1 MVEVHGVAVAAC
13 RVACRIVRRGAL
25 QATATLVALAM
36 ALPLAATPARAQSA
50 WPDRPIRVIVPVPPG
65 GTPDVVA
72 RLVVTPMAAR
82 LGQPMIIDN
91 RGGAGGLIGAE
102 VAAKA
107 LPDGHTLFL
116 SSPGPLAI
124 LPHLQKKA
132 AYDPI
137 NDFTPIG
144 LISSGPFLLIAHP
157 SLPARGIGEL
167 LALARAQPGRLDYA
181 SAGNGAA
188 NHLAM
193 ELFKSMAG
201 VNLSHVPYKGAP
213 QAVAD
218 VLAGQVPMMFN
229 SIAPVASF
237 VKAGR
242 LRVLGISSAARSPQ
256 LPEVPTIA
264 ESGVPGYASATWFGL
279 LAPAKTPRAVVGRL
293 NEVLVAVV
301 QSAELRGQFEAQGH
315 DPAGGTPESFG
326 RHLREEFNRYATLVK
341 QSGARID

>member
-1 MVEVHGVAVAAC
+1 MARGDRAAGRWAAGAWLLAGLPALALAQGVPPSQAVAA
-13 RVACRIVRRGAL
+13 
-25 QATATLVALAM
+25 
-36 ALPLAATPARAQSA
+36 
-50 WPDRPIRVIVPVPPG
+50 WPERPIRVIVPVPAG

-72 RLVVTPMAAR
+72 RLVVAPMAAR

-107 LPDGHTLFL
+107 IPDGYTLFL

-132 AYDPI
+132 AYDPLV
-137 NDFTPIG
+137 DFAPVG

-157 SLPARGIGEL
+157 SLPAKGIGEL
-167 LALARAQPGRLDYA
+167 LALARAQPGKLDYA

-229 SIAPVASF
+229 SIAPVAPF
-237 VKAGR
+237 IKAGR
-242 LRVLGISSAARSPQ
+242 VRVLGISSAARSPQ

-264 ESGVPGYASATWFGL
+264 ESGVPGYASITWFGL
-279 LAPAKTPRAVVGRL
+279 LAPAQTPRPVVRRL
-293 NEVLVAVV
+293 NEVLAAVV
-301 QSAELRGQFEAQGH
+301 QSPELRAQLEAQGH
-315 DPAGGTPESFG
+315 DPAGGTPEAFG
-326 RHLREEFNRYATLVK
+326 RYLREEFAKYGKVVR

>member
-25 QATATLVALAM
+25 QATATLAVLAM

-157 SLPARGIGEL
+157 RC
-167 LALARAQPGRLDYA
+167 R
-181 SAGNGAA
+181 
-188 NHLAM
+188 
-193 ELFKSMAG
+193 
-201 VNLSHVPYKGAP
+201 
-213 QAVAD
+213 
-218 VLAGQVPMMFN
+218 
-229 SIAPVASF
+229 PVASANCSRWRAPSR
-237 VKAGR
+237 AGSTMPR
-242 LRVLGISSAARSPQ
+242 PATARPTTLRWSCSSR
-256 LPEVPTIA
+256 
-264 ESGVPGYASATWFGL
+264 W
-279 LAPAKTPRAVVGRL
+279 RA
-293 NEVLVAVV
+293 
-301 QSAELRGQFEAQGH
+301 
-315 DPAGGTPESFG
+315 
-326 RHLREEFNRYATLVK
+326 
-341 QSGARID
+341 